1 MPLLTIG
8 FPTYNRAWYLKR
20 AIETIIS
27 TDVFQKTQD
36 VEIVVSDNCSTDET
50 EKICREF
57 TTRYPDK
64 IFYHKQNTPLF
75 PDDNMLKPMDYAH
88 GEFVKINNDIY
99 GFKPGILDKTVAL
112 LKAHRSADF
121 IFFLNNSLPTK
132 QELIRCFNYDEIAE
146 TVSFYSTWIG
156 CFCMK
161 RATFKAMKDPLRYSK
176 LRFPTPDI
184 LARLV
189 EEGKEVLV
197 YNEPQFEQNLPP
209 KKGARYNCAETF
221 GRDYLFVLAQHL
233 NKPNGISKKMW
244 NQERRKILHHAN
256 YYYFDLV
263 DSFTFQKT
271 GYLKYMLTYY
281 KFDPIFWLHY
291 AKYLFLSHFLISK
304 KGPNHEYNH
313 FNFLCFRW
321 DSKRNIKK
329 LWRKRNKHNRTTLM
343 SEDFLNHIHVKADTT
358 GALCVSG
365 NPASRNQLFIGN
377 NCHISDGVK
386 FILSLPGK
394 RQLLLNRQGFDG
406 EISFENITLQDDV
419 WIGDNVLIYPGVTI
433 GQGSIIK
440 PGAVVTEDIPPY
452 AIVSG
457 HPALVESYRFSQD
470 LIKKLCTLDFDKN
483 LSHIQEYASRIITSE
498 NIDTV
503 CEDKSDD
510 K

>member
-27 TDVFQKTQD
+27 TDVFQKTNE
-36 VEIVVSDNCSTDET
+36 VEIVISDNCSTDDT
-50 EKICREF
+50 EKICHEF
-57 TTRYPDK
+57 TARYPNK
-64 IFYHKQNTPLF
+64 IFYYKQTTPLF
-75 PDDNMLKPMDYAH
+75 PDDNMLKPMDYGQ

-99 GFKPGILDKTVAL
+99 GFKPGILEKTVAL

-121 IFFLNNSLPTK
+121 VFFLNDSLPTK
-132 QELIRCFNYDEIAE
+132 QELTRCYNYDEIAE

-197 YNEPQFEQNLPP
+197 YNEPQFEQNMPP

-244 NQERRKILHHAN
+244 KQEKRKILHHAN
-256 YYYFDLV
+256 YYYFDTLHQY
-263 DSFTFQKT
+263 TFQKT

-281 KFDPIFWLHY
+281 KFDPIFWLNY
-291 AKYLFLSHFLISK
+291 LKYFFLSYFAMSK
-304 KGPNHEYNH
+304 KGPNREYNH
-313 FNFLCFRW
+313 FNFLCFHW
-321 DSKRNIKK
+321 DVKRNIKK
-329 LWRKRNKHNRTTLM
+329 LWRKRNPHNSTTLL
-343 SEDFLNHIHVKADTT
+343 SEDFLNHIHVKDGTT

-365 NPASRNQLFIGN
+365 NPASRDKLFIGH
-377 NCHISDGVK
+377 NCHISDQVK
-386 FILSLPGK
+386 FILTLPENS
-394 RQLLLNRQGFDG
+394 QLLLNSQGFNSKL
-406 EISFENITLQDDV
+406 SFQSITVQDDV
-419 WIGDNVLIYPGVTI
+419 WIGDNALIYPGVTI

-457 HPALVESYRFSQD
+457 HPARVEIFRFSQE
-470 LIKKLCTLDFDKN
+470 LIKKLCTLDFDTN
-483 LSHIQEYASRIITSE
+483 REQIQQYAARLITPE
-498 NIDTV
+498 NIDAV
-503 CEDKSDD
+503 CKGNTHDK
-510 K
+510 